1 MGLEL
6 LRGQIPILEMPPNNK
21 PLRAALLALFSF
33 LLFISCDTKIP
44 VITSI
49 DPKIGRMGD
58 VISITGSNFG
68 AEQEESYV
76 TVAGIPPTTS
86 SYYLWEDNLIMVR
99 IPEFGE
105 SGLLYVH
112 TNGRKSNGVLF
123 SNSASVPRPVD
134 GEELGLNPKIVSI
147 SPQTGAPGT
156 IITLTGSNFGVSH
169 KGSLTSTLND
179 GGVFFSWDYKSSSIN
194 PYVVREPEYI
204 EVSEM
209 EFGYVSWNTREIQ
222 VRVPDGA
229 VSGNIEIRTNHG
241 KSRPVSF
248 ETSGKPGVKN
258 LIDKRSYT
266 VSYSVDIRVL
276 EAARPNTLYLW
287 IPMPVNSPSQRN
299 VTLVSRNIEPFLENY
314 KGVSLYKLENLGAG
328 SSQPVN
334 LSFNVDVYSVETEI
348 NPQSVKQENTP
359 LSAAY
364 TQGSALI
371 PAAIPQVRTMVN
383 TVTGREQ
390 NPYIKARLLYN
401 WILDN
406 IQITGTPIH
415 NSGNIAAAIEEK
427 LADPYTAALLYTAM
441 ARAASIPCIPAAGV
455 LIDRN
460 GQTVRHYWAEFWID
474 GFGWIP
480 VDPAMGAGTVS
491 TSQVSRENAANF
503 YFGSMDNQRITFSRG
518 EVVLSQMEN
527 GGRTVSRTQSYSLQN
542 LWEEASG
549 GLDSYTSLWG
559 DVTISGVY
567 VQ

>member
-1 MGLEL
+1 MPSNNEL
-6 LRGQIPILEMPPNNK
+6 S
-21 PLRAALLALFSF
+21 RAALSALFSF
-33 LLFISCDTKIP
+33 LLFISCDSKIP
-44 VITSI
+44 VISSI

-58 VISITGSNFG
+58 VVTITGKNFG

-76 TVAGIPPTTS
+76 TVAGISPTNS

-112 TNGRKSNGVLF
+112 TKGRKSNGVLF

-134 GEELGLNPKIVSI
+134 GEDLGLSPKILSI

-156 IITLTGSNFGVSH
+156 IITITGNNFGVSQE
-169 KGSLTSTLND
+169 GSLTSALNG
-179 GGVFFSWDYKSSSIN
+179 GGVFFSWDYKPSSVN
-194 PYVVREPEYI
+194 PYVVKEPEYI
-204 EVSEM
+204 EVSET

-222 VRVPDGA
+222 IRVPDGA
-229 VSGNIEIRTNHG
+229 VSGNIEVRTPHG

-248 ETSGKPGVKN
+248 EMSGRPGVKN
-258 LIDKRSYT
+258 LTDKRSYT

-276 EAARPNTLYLW
+276 EATRPNTLYLW
-287 IPMPVNSPSQRN
+287 IPMPVTSPAQRN
-299 VTLVSRNIEPFLENY
+299 VTLVSRNMEPFLGNY
-314 KGVSLYKLENLGAG
+314 KGVILYKLENLGAG
-328 SSQPVN
+328 ASQPVN
-334 LSFNVDVYSVETEI
+334 LSFNVDVYSIETEI
-348 NPQSVKQENTP
+348 NPQSVRQENTP

-371 PAAIPQVRTMVN
+371 PAAIPQVKTTVN
-383 TVTGREQ
+383 NVTGKEQ

-401 WILDN
+401 WILEN
-406 IQITGTPIH
+406 IQITGTPIP

-427 LADPYTAALLYTAM
+427 RADTYTAALLYTAM

-455 LIDRN
+455 LIDRY
-460 GQTVRHYWAEFWID
+460 GQTIRHYWAEFWID
-474 GFGWIP
+474 DFGWIP
-480 VDPAMGAGTVS
+480 VDPAMGAGAVS
-491 TSQVSRENAANF
+491 ASQSSRENAADF
-503 YFGSMDNQRITFSRG
+503 YFGNMDNQRITFSRG
-518 EVVLSQMEN
+518 EVVLSQMESH
-527 GGRTVSRTQSYSLQN
+527 GRPVFHTQSYSFQN

>member
-1 MGLEL
+1 
-6 LRGQIPILEMPPNNK
+6 MPLNNK
-21 PLRAALLALFSF
+21 PLRAALQALFSF
-33 LLFISCDTKIP
+33 LLFTSCDTKFP

-58 VISITGSNFG
+58 VITITGSNFG

-123 SNSASVPRPVD
+123 SNSASVPKPVD
-134 GEELGLNPKIVSI
+134 GEELGLNPKITSI

-156 IITLTGSNFGVSH
+156 IITLTGSNFGVSQ

-179 GGVFFSWDYKSSSIN
+179 GGVFFSWDYKSSSVN

-222 VRVPDGA
+222 IRVPDGA
-229 VSGNIEIRTNHG
+229 VSGNIEIRTKHG

-248 ETSGKPGVKN
+248 ETGGKPGVKN

-276 EAARPNTLYLW
+276 EATRPNTLYLW

-314 KGVSLYKLENLGAG
+314 KGVILYKLENLGAG
-328 SSQPVN
+328 TSQSVN
-334 LSFNVDVYSVETEI
+334 LSYNVDVYSVETEI

-371 PAAIPQVRTMVN
+371 PAAIPQVKTIVS

-406 IQITGTPIH
+406 IQITGTPIL
-415 NSGNIAAAIEEK
+415 NSGNIEAAIEEK

-480 VDPAMGAGTVS
+480 VDPAMGAGVVS
-491 TSQVSRENAANF
+491 ISQVSRENAANF